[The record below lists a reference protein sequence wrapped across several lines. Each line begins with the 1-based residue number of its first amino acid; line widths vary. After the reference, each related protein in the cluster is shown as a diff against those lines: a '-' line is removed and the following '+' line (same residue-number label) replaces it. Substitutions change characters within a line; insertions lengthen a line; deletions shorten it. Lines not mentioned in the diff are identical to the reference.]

1 MTPEAAIQLIREALI
16 AAVWIAGPI
25 LLVAFVIGLIINIVQ
40 IVTSLQDSAFS
51 TIPRLAAF
59 LVGFIFLMPWMV
71 NRLMTYTIAL
81 FGDLA
86 RHAR

>member
-1 MTPEAAIQLIREALI
+1 MSPEAAVQIIRQALVTALWISAPLLLI
-16 AAVWIAGPI
+16 AFLAG
-25 LLVAFVIGLIINIVQ
+25 LVINIIQ
-40 IVTSLQDSAFS
+40 IATSMQDSAFS

-59 LVGFIFLMPWMV
+59 LIGFLILLPWML
-71 NRLMTYTIAL
+71 NRLMTYTTAL

>member
-1 MTPEAAIQLIREALI
+1 MTPEAAVHLLKSALI
-16 AAVWIAGPI
+16 TSVWICAP
-25 LLVAFVIGLIINIVQ
+25 LLLLAFVIGIVINLVQ

-59 LVGFIFLMPWMV
+59 LVGLLLLLPWML
-71 NRLMTYTIAL
+71 NRLMTYTIVL